1 MYSKRMRYFIFLFT
15 LFIFN
20 AAYSFD
26 TVKLQTLPEYTSNN
40 QQNTISNEEFNILEM
55 KIFKKTFSH
64 DSAKSRLER
73 LEKEIFGMIQS
84 GSDEDR
90 FENLITASDYYLSGY
105 RQTQSRAETQLQTG
119 KKDKID
125 PRDYI
130 VNYNFNDNSAHDAVP
145 EYFNNNDSYDYNVK
159 EKKPSKITKFF
170 SDLVDILSSG
180 VVTGYT
186 LPMSGFGYDPFST
199 VNTIGGS
206 DFSILPQFPIY
217 MPQTSTYVKPY
228 NYGRNP
234 YIRGRRNYNPHYP
247 KPYYNH
253 NPYGNGNTKYQTGS
267 GVKII
272 Y

>member
-1 MYSKRMRYFIFLFT
+1 MRYLIFLFT

-20 AAYSFD
+20 PAYSFD
-26 TVKLQTLPEYTSNN
+26 TVKLQTHPEYSAEN
-40 QQNTISNEEFNILEM
+40 QQNSISNEEFNILEM

-64 DSAKSRLER
+64 DSAENRLER
-73 LEKEIFGMIQS
+73 LEKEIFGMIQA

-105 RQTQSRAETQLQTG
+105 RQTQSRAETQLQAE
-119 KKDKID
+119 KKNKID

-130 VNYNFNDNSAHDAVP
+130 VNYNFDDNSDHAAVP
-145 EYFNNNDSYDYNVK
+145 EYFDNKDPYDYNVK
-159 EKKPSKITKFF
+159 EKKQSKIIKFF
-170 SDLVDILSSG
+170 SDLADILSSG

-186 LPMSGFGYDPFST
+186 LPMSGFGYDPLST

-217 MPQTSTYVKPY
+217 MPNTSTYQKPY
-228 NYGRNP
+228 YYGRRP
-234 YIRGRRNYNPHYP
+234 YIHGRRNYNPHYI

-253 NPYGNGNTKYQTGS
+253 TPYGNGNTKYQTGS
-267 GVKII
+267 GVKIM